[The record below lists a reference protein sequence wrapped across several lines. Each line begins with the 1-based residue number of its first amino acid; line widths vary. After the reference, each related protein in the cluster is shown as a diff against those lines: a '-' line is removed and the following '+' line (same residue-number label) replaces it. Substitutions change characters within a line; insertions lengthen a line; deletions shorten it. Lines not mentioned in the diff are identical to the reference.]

1 MDITVVIPTFNRYDF
16 LKRAIESVLAQS
28 YPPKEIIVV
37 DDGSSDATSQIKKD
51 FEFIKYIYQE
61 NSGVSSARNKGIQ
74 NATYPWIAFLDDD
87 DTWERDKLKSHK
99 NYHNKHKEIFVSFCD
114 ERWFRDDKEVK
125 IPKKY
130 HKPNHNTFLEHISY
144 CNIAPSSIM
153 IEKRVFEKV
162 GLFDESLTVCED
174 YDMWLRILRE
184 FQIGY
189 IDKKL
194 INKFA
199 GHPNQLGF
207 SKNLDSYRVKAL
219 QKHIDSPY
227 QKEVLCEL
235 IKKYDSMIEGI
246 KKKI

>member
-1 MDITVVIPTFNRYDF
+1 
-16 LKRAIESVLAQS
+16 
-28 YPPKEIIVV
+28 
-37 DDGSSDATSQIKKD
+37 
-51 FEFIKYIYQE
+51 
-61 NSGVSSARNKGIQ
+61 
-74 NATYPWIAFLDDD
+74 
-87 DTWERDKLKSHK
+87 
-99 NYHNKHKEIFVSFCD
+99 
-114 ERWFRDDKEVK
+114 
-125 IPKKY
+125 
-130 HKPNHNTFLEHISY
+130 
-144 CNIAPSSIM
+144 M

-162 GLFDESLTVCED
+162 GLFDASLTVCED

-235 IKKYDSMIEGI
+235 IKKYDFMIEGL
-246 KKKI
+246 KKKLDKL